1 MKNTLYIIGNGFDL
15 HHNIQSKYSDF
26 KEYIQHNN
34 KALFDLTEE
43 YFQIED
49 NWSDFESALATI
61 DTEDIDEL
69 VNNASSFL
77 ASYTDDDW
85 SDASHHDYQ
94 YEIGKVFQPLSS
106 LSEKYFKEWLL
117 QIYIPN
123 RKETHNQS
131 LKLTKNATF
140 LNFNYTNTL
149 QKIYKIKKSKILHIH
164 GSLKKSSDIIIGH
177 GRKPTNKKYVDR
189 LYDPTEMDVRV
200 VDGDNLIEEY
210 FQTTFKPTKKII
222 KENKNFFS
230 KLKKIDKIYVLGH
243 SLSEIDFKYFQVIV
257 KQIYKKD
264 VCWIVSYY
272 TLKDKENYKQQFKEL
287 KINSKNIQYTKLT
300 KLKKKWK

>member
-1 MKNTLYIIGNGFDL
+1 MKNNLYIIGNGFDL
-15 HHNIQSKYSDF
+15 HHNIQSSYSHFRD
-26 KEYIQHNN
+26 YIQNHN

-61 DTEDIDEL
+61 NTEDIDEL
-69 VNNASSFL
+69 IDNASSFL

-94 YEIGKVFQPLSS
+94 YEIGKVFHPLSS

-117 QIYIPN
+117 QTYIPN
-123 RKETHNQS
+123 RKETHNQ
-131 LKLTKNATF
+131 LLNLTKNATF

-164 GSLKKSSDIIIGH
+164 GSLKYPNSIVLGH
-177 GRKPTNKKYVDR
+177 SWKPTNNKYLDTP
-189 LYDPTEMDVRV
+189 YDQGDLDVRV
-200 VDGDNLIEEY
+200 MEGNELIEQY
-210 FQTTFKPTKKII
+210 FNSTFKPTKKII

-243 SLSEIDFKYFQVIV
+243 SFSDIDFKYFQVIV
-257 KQIYKKD
+257 KQISKKD

-272 TLKDKENYKQQFKEL
+272 TLEDKEKYKQQFKEL
-287 KINSKNIQYTKLT
+287 KINSKNIKYTKLT
-300 KLKKKWK
+300 KLTKR